1 MNKYGIFLLFTVST
15 TTFGQKCLESKFLI
29 YNKGVLDFQS
39 FKKYDAK
46 GNLINQTDA
55 KIGSFTT
62 EFTYQY
68 DVKGNNTQ
76 VVTRQNGQFRNVTLK
91 QYSAQ
96 GKLIA
101 ETLSNDENA
110 KSINQN
116 IAFTN
121 NVSEKTIA
129 GQKGKERSTFD
140 DNGNLIK
147 HEVLDENGA
156 IKSSVTNELNSA
168 GKPLKTTNY
177 NAFDKLTTEVI
188 YEYDSK
194 GNILKD
200 KMLRNGNLYNQTT
213 FEYNSANKLTKKT
226 RLNAAGKV
234 EYFYT
239 YEYDSQGRLAKS
251 SYYYNDQVVNYTS
264 YIYDSQG
271 NKTKEE
277 YYNNEN
283 SLMGYKEWEYI
294 CK

>member
-1 MNKYGIFLLFTVST
+1 MKKYSIFLLLLST

-29 YNKGVLDFQS
+29 YNKGNLDFQS
-39 FKKYDAK
+39 FKKYDVK

-55 KIGSFTT
+55 KIGSYTT
-62 EFTYQY
+62 EYTYQY
-68 DVKGNNTQ
+68 DAKGNNTQ
-76 VVTRQNGQFRNVTLK
+76 VITRQNGQFRNVTLK

-101 ETLSNDENA
+101 ETLSSDENA
-110 KSINQN
+110 KSVSQN
-116 IAFTN
+116 IAFIN

-129 GQKGKERSTFD
+129 GQKGKERSVFD
-140 DNGNLIK
+140 DNENLIK
-147 HEVLDENGA
+147 HEILDENGG
-156 IKSSVTNELNSA
+156 IKSSVTNELNPQ

-194 GNILKD
+194 GNVLKD
-200 KMLRNGNLYNQTT
+200 RMLRNGSLYNQTT
-213 FEYNSANKLTKKT
+213 FEYNSADKLIKKT

-234 EYFYT
+234 DYFYT
-239 YEYDSQGRLAKS
+239 YEYDSQGRLTKS

-271 NKTKEE
+271 NKSKEE